1 MCWCCVLIHYQ
12 LIFIIILYGFVYRY
26 NGANV
31 IWHSGPIVEVL
42 TPHQVKTKSSSEYV
56 LVGKLD
62 FETAIAKGTYVLRDL
77 SPFLCSYVY
86 SSGFTSCLFFA
97 LGASVSM
104 ARHFIHGFPDT
115 WKMWLLE
122 EARPQSQ

>member
-62 FETAIAKGTYVLRDL
+62 FETAIAKGTYFEIFHHSCVLMFFWFHFMLVFR
-77 SPFLCSYVY
+77 FRCLCVN
-86 SSGFTSCLFFA
+86 G
-97 LGASVSM
+97 
-104 ARHFIHGFPDT
+104 
-115 WKMWLLE
+115 
-122 EARPQSQ
+122 